1 MGVVHLPAGRLRDG
15 STERSALRQGL
26 AVVVPVRPLH
36 VVPKGEADQPAYCA
50 GCAAPI
56 EFGAVMR
63 GLDTY
68 CSVECS
74 LGGDHPA

>member
-1 MGVVHLPAGRLRDG
+1 MEVAQLPAGRLRGEG
-15 STERSALRQGL
+15 SERFALRHGL
-26 AVVVPVRPLH
+26 AVVVPVRPLR
-36 VVPKGEADQPAYCA
+36 VVPKGEVEAQAYCA

-56 EFGAVMR
+56 EFGAVIR
-63 GLDTY
+63 GLDSY